1 MFLLDDILMIPI
13 KLPIAG
19 FNWIMKQ
26 IQTMANEELLNDQ
39 PWKERLIELQMML
52 EVGDISEEE
61 YTVQEAQVFQAL
73 RDIRARREEMGIRPV
88 YKTVDTCGAEFEAYT
103 PYLYSTFEP
112 GDDESRRTDRKKIV
126 ILGGGAKHRAHD
138 LDRGGS
144 ASLEVRP
151 VILFTTD
158 PASNLGDI
166 LRGEVAYQRLDA
178 IALYGDFWTVTSGF
192 LELGERGRIP
202 TRTSCAGSS
211 SCRFPASTS

>member
-73 RDIRARREEMGIRPV
+73 RDIRARREEMARQQR
-88 YKTVDTCGAEFEAYT
+88 
-103 PYLYSTFEP
+103 
-112 GDDESRRTDRKKIV
+112 GDDDSDSGVGIYT
-126 ILGGGAKHRAHD
+126 G
-138 LDRGGS
+138 
-144 ASLEVRP
+144 
-151 VILFTTD
+151 
-158 PASNLGDI
+158 
-166 LRGEVAYQRLDA
+166 
-178 IALYGDFWTVTSGF
+178 YGQ
-192 LELGERGRIP
+192 
-202 TRTSCAGSS
+202 
-211 SCRFPASTS
+211 